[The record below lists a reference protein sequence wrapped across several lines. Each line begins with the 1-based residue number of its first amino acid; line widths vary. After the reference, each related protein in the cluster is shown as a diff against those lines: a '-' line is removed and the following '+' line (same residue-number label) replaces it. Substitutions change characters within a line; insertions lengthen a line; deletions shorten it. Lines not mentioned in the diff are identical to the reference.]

1 MCYALFSAVSTVTE
15 NDADADGTPEVIK
28 TELDTDGDGKVDTVT
43 VAKDL
48 DDDGTVDISRT
59 TVDMDGNGTPEK
71 VIVTT
76 KDAITGEIVETT
88 YIDKNQDGK
97 PDRTI

>member
-1 MCYALFSAVSTVTE
+1 MYSLHILILQLNKLKNVVKSICYNPPSAVSTVTE

-48 DDDGTVDISRT
+48 
-59 TVDMDGNGTPEK
+59 
-71 VIVTT
+71 
-76 KDAITGEIVETT
+76 
-88 YIDKNQDGK
+88 
-97 PDRTI
+97 

>member
-1 MCYALFSAVSTVTE
+1 MYSLHILILQSNKLKNIVKSICYNPSSAVSTVTE

-48 DDDGTVDISRT
+48 D
-59 TVDMDGNGTPEK
+59 
-71 VIVTT
+71 
-76 KDAITGEIVETT
+76 
-88 YIDKNQDGK
+88 
-97 PDRTI
+97 